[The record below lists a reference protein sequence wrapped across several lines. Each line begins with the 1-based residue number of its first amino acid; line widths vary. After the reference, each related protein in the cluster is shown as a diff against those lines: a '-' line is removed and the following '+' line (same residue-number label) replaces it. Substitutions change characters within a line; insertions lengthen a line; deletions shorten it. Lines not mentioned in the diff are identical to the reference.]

1 MAIEYD
7 LDIATRS
14 SVTEVAAWIAEIGR
28 ETGVF
33 DSPVT
38 DEQLMDKGVFAY
50 TRLETCVSVLQ
61 QRPPQPWD
69 PIVTDLGFTPT
80 VGVGFRL
87 AKGVEVSDQ
96 QDDMI
101 RLIAPLLDRVEG
113 DAVLHFQFEVIW
125 LLRRN
130 GELSLNE
137 RDDLWRP
144 QRLAL
149 VTQPYRRETH
159 TMDLD

>member
-7 LDIATRS
+7 LDCATKLSANEVATRL
-14 SVTEVAAWIAEIGR
+14 EEIGKD
-28 ETGVF
+28 TGVF
-33 DSPVT
+33 DASVKS
-38 DEQLMDKGVFAY
+38 ERLMDGAL
-50 TRLETCVSVLQ
+50 TRLGTWVRVMK
-61 QRPPQPWD
+61 QRPPQPWH
-69 PIVTDLGFTPT
+69 PVVSGLGFTPT
-80 VGVGFRL
+80 VGVGFRM

-96 QDDMI
+96 QDDML
-101 RLIAPLLDRVEG
+101 RLIVPLLERIDG
-113 DAVLHFQFEVIW
+113 DAVLHFQFEEIW
-125 LLRRN
+125 MLRKS

-137 RDDLWRP
+137 KDDLWRP